1 MPKIRVLIV
10 DDERPARQKLRRY
23 LDAETNMEIV
33 GEAANGRDAVAAI
46 ADHRP
51 DLVFLDVQMP
61 GLDGFAV
68 IEALDFEPL
77 PQFIFI
83 TAHDQ
88 FALRAF
94 EVSALDYLLK
104 PFEPA
109 RFKKVLDRARQFLQ
123 REGADDASE
132 RMSRLL
138 QELRSGPSYVERL
151 LVHADGRA
159 FFLRVESIRW
169 IEAAKNYVHLHAAKD
184 VHRLRGTI
192 EGLQQRLDPAR
203 FIRVNRSQIVNL
215 DYVKELHPWFHGEY
229 RIILNDGTE
238 INWSRRY
245 IDRESNLLIG
255 RS

>member
-1 MPKIRVLIV
+1 MARIRALIA

-23 LDAETNMEIV
+23 LEAEPDLEIV
-33 GEAANGRDAVAAI
+33 GEAANGRDAVMMIAAE
-46 ADHRP
+46 RP

-77 PQFIFI
+77 PQVIFI

-104 PFEPA
+104 PFAPA
-109 RFKKVLDRARQFLQ
+109 RFKRVLDRARQFLQ
-123 REGADDASE
+123 REDAGDLSE

-138 QELRSGPSYVERL
+138 QEVRSGPPHVERL
-151 LVHADGRA
+151 LVHAEGRA
-159 FFLRVESIRW
+159 FFLRVDAIRL
-169 IEAAKNYVHLHAAKD
+169 IEAAKNYVHLYTLKD
-184 VHRLRGTI
+184 SYRLRGTI
-192 EGLQQRLDPAR
+192 EGLQQRLDPAK
-203 FIRVNRSQIVNL
+203 FLRVNRSQIINL
-215 DYVKELHPWFHGEY
+215 DSVKELHPWFHGEY
-229 RIILNDGTE
+229 RIILDDGAE

-245 IDRESNLLIG
+245 IDRDSTLLVN
-255 RS
+255 RF

>member
-1 MPKIRVLIV
+1 MPPLRVLIV
-10 DDERPARQKLRRY
+10 DDERPARQKIRRY
-23 LDAETNMEIV
+23 LETEPDITV
-33 GEAANGRDAVAAI
+33 IGEAANGRDAVAAI
-46 ADHRP
+46 TEHRP

-77 PQFIFI
+77 PQVIFI

-109 RFKKVLDRARQFLQ
+109 RFKRVLDRARQFLQ
-123 REGADDASE
+123 RDESNDLSE

-138 QELRSGPSYVERL
+138 TELRSGPRYVERL
-151 LVHADGRA
+151 LVHAEGRA
-159 FFLRVESIRW
+159 FFLRVESLRF
-169 IEAAKNYVHLHAAKD
+169 IEAAKNYIHLHAAKE
-184 VHRLRGTI
+184 VYRLRGTI
-192 EGLQQRLDPAR
+192 EGLQQRLDPAK
-203 FIRVNRSQIVNL
+203 FLRVNRSQIINL
-215 DYVKELHPWFHGEY
+215 DSVKELHPWFHGEY

-245 IDRESNLLIG
+245 IDKDSTLLAD
-255 RS
+255 RF